1 MKNKGQI
8 WYIGYIVSLFLIV
21 IILVTDF
28 PKMVDIGL
36 TILFSAVF
44 GVSHVQILHDKMMK
58 NDADYKIN
66 VMDERNI
73 IIKEKAGNIT
83 NMFNTIT
90 FILFYVSSFIIYLP
104 SGLSDLSVATTIYI
118 VLLLSIRSLER
129 SSLVVYTFSTFS
141 NF

>member
-21 IILVTDF
+21 TILVTDF

-36 TILFSAVF
+36 AILFSAVF
-44 GVSHVQILHDKMMK
+44 GVSHVQILHDKMIK

-83 NMFNTIT
+83 NMFNTI
-90 FILFYVSSFIIYLP
+90 LL
-104 SGLSDLSVATTIYI
+104 GVATVIFICLNFTIPANI
-118 VLLLSIRSLER
+118 VGRISSHQQVISIIISCVLEEKM
-129 SSLVVYTFSTFS
+129 
-141 NF
+141 

>member
-36 TILFSAVF
+36 AILFSAVF

-58 NDADYKIN
+58 NKGQIWYI
-66 VMDERNI
+66 
-73 IIKEKAGNIT
+73 G
-83 NMFNTIT
+83 
-90 FILFYVSSFIIYLP
+90 
-104 SGLSDLSVATTIYI
+104 YI
-118 VLLLSIRSLER
+118 VSLF
-129 SSLVVYTFSTFS
+129 LAFLMFK
-141 NF
+141 FCMIK